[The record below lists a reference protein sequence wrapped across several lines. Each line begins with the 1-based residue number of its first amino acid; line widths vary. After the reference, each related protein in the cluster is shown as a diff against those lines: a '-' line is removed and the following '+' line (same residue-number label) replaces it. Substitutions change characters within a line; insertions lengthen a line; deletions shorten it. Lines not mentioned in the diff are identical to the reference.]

1 MKQDKCVICL
11 IARGKRVCKL
21 NNNSLICPICCAQ
34 TRNSDCDGCRYYTA
48 AEKYS
53 KEKIKKQKSENFITE
68 LKPDLDEEVDRALAL
83 VDRGKIQSGEKIISE
98 LLKNHPNY
106 HSVQYGMGVVYVMK
120 NKYDEA
126 IPYFDKAIDIFPYF
140 VEAWFNKGSCHQQK
154 LEVGEMI
161 RAFQKVVELGD
172 PSERYV
178 RQAKDIINSFEKL
191 TLKDSNLNLDE
202 YLKSMDVFNEAFAAM
217 EKMNIEKAIAG
228 FKEVIKMNP
237 QNTQSF
243 GNLGI
248 CYGLLG
254 QKKEALTALDK
265 ALELDPNY
273 EPAQL
278 NRIAITSLKDGEK
291 LPQNGHKSVEYYK
304 ESFKRRNQ

>member
-11 IARGKRVCKL
+11 IARGRRVCKL
-21 NNNSLICPICCAQ
+21 NNNSLICPICCAK
-34 TRNSDCDGCRYYTA
+34 TRNPDCDGCSFFTA

-53 KEKIKKQKSENFITE
+53 KEKIKNQKSENFVTE
-68 LKPDLDEEVDRALAL
+68 LKPDLDEEVDQALAL
-83 VDRGKIQSGEKIISE
+83 AERGKIQSGEKIISR

-106 HSVQYGMGVVYVMK
+106 HTVQYGMGVIYLMQGK
-120 NKYDEA
+120 FDEA
-126 IPYFDKAIDIFPYF
+126 IPYFDKAIDILPIFA
-140 VEAWFNKGSCHQQK
+140 EAWFNKGSCHQKK

-161 RAFQKVVELGD
+161 RAFQKVVELGN
-172 PSERYV
+172 PSEQYV
-178 RQAKDIINSFEKL
+178 QKAQDMLNSFEKQ

-202 YLKSMDVFNEAFAAM
+202 YLKSMAVFNEAFAAM
-217 EKMNIEKAIAG
+217 EKMNIEKAIIG

-237 QNTQSF
+237 QHTQSF

-278 NRIAITSLKDGEK
+278 NRIAIASLENGEK
-291 LPQNGHKSVEYYK
+291 LQQNGHISVEYYK
-304 ESFKRRNQ
+304 ESFKGRNQ